1 MQREFGRL
9 VELKR
14 RGAVFGIVATSSLAL
29 AVIAGWVLLQGGAHP
44 DGGGELGSLGVPVDD
59 GMRVDPASGDTA
71 WTFGVPLC
79 LAAGDTPA
87 VLQDVRPVSEDGR
100 GFRYLGSRVRTF
112 TATEEHTPIISI
124 GGWPP
129 PPGNGSR
136 CAQPCRRL
144 RGVHAV
150 PGDVT
155 GDRDYTE
162 LLLGFER
169 VGEDGGGWKGRDVDY
184 SVNGDRKTLQIDHD
198 MRICDTEVSREF
210 EDQAGG

>member
-14 RGAVFGIVATSSLAL
+14 RGAVFGIVAILSLAL

-44 DGGGELGSLGVPVDD
+44 DGGGELGSLGVPVHD

-112 TATEEHTPIISI
+112 TATEEDTPIISI

-129 PPGNGSR
+129 PPETVPDALSPVAGYEVST
-136 CAQPCRRL
+136 PCQ
-144 RGVHAV
+144 GTS
-150 PGDVT
+150 PGP
-155 GDRDYTE
+155 DYTE

-169 VGEDGGGWKGRDVDY
+169 VGEDGGGWKGLYVDY

-198 MRICDTEVSREF
+198 MRICGTQVSCEF
-210 EDQAGG
+210 EDQVGG